1 MSAWRQNAET
11 RKCGFDLGDNMAFL
25 PDLRFADD
33 ILLFA
38 RTAAEAMALLD
49 DLVHKLQN
57 IGLQL
62 NTGKTAILTSE
73 VQPPSFL
80 HTDEVHCEFC
90 SNRRHTNGLVA

>member
-25 PDLRFADD
+25 LDLRFADD

-38 RTAAEAMALLD
+38 GTAAEAMALLD

-62 NTGKTAILTSE
+62 NTGKNNCFNFRGSTAIRPAYP
-73 VQPPSFL
+73 QWK
-80 HTDEVHCEFC
+80 
-90 SNRRHTNGLVA
+90 